1 MGSSGVLGKRIM
13 LHDLRSAQGRVTRRG
28 AIGSIVRA
36 GVGLN
41 LLGLIRAQTEG
52 SPLKTPRGS
61 SLPPI
66 RSCIAIFYYGGPSQL
81 ETFDPKPDAPAEVR
95 GEFGVIATSVPGLR
109 ISEHLPMTAKVMHK
123 VALIRS
129 MNHRNSLHDPAS
141 IQTFTG
147 RLPPQG
153 DFELF
158 SAVPQ
163 QFPSWGGT
171 VSYLFRDRHLPV
183 AHATLPFQFH
193 NVVPTPC
200 QGAGFLGSSFDPF
213 GIDVDPAGRS
223 YRADLLASPEGVGPE
238 RRDRRRAL
246 LGILEPAPSSPFGER
261 MGRYVDKAYQL
272 LGSEVI
278 GRALDLSREDPRLL
292 DRYGLVDGPWAPGT
306 ATRADSAY
314 ARNMRGRNLLLAR
327 RLIEAGVPFIN
338 VNDFKQQG
346 HNWDTHADNFGQ
358 HKDHLLPPMD
368 RGFSALVEDLDA
380 RGLLDSTLVVAL
392 GEFGR
397 TPRIN
402 KDAGR
407 DHWPSCYTVALAG
420 GGVRGGAV
428 FGASDRFAAY
438 PSSDPVTPADL
449 AATIFW
455 RFGLDP
461 ASEIRDAQNRPYKLA
476 DGEPITAL
484 FT

>member
-1 MGSSGVLGKRIM
+1 MWLDPLLGPGNPI
-13 LHDLRSAQGRVTRRG
+13 TRRG
-28 AIGSIVRA
+28 VLRS
-36 GVGLN
+36 GLMSAMGLD
-41 LLGLIRAQTEG
+41 LLGLIRAKAEAA
-52 SPLKTPRGS
+52 PLPRARGG

-81 ETFDPKPDAPAEVR
+81 ETFDPKPEAPAEVR
-95 GEFGVIATSVPGLR
+95 GEFGSIATSVPGVR
-109 ISEHLPMTAKVMHK
+109 VSEHLPMTARIMHK

-129 MNHRNSLHDPAS
+129 MHHGNRLHDPAS

-171 VSYLFRDRHLPV
+171 VSYMLRDRNLPV
-183 AHATLPFQFH
+183 AHASLPFAFH

-200 QGAGFLGSSFDPF
+200 QGGGFLGSAYDPF
-213 GIDVDPAGRS
+213 QVEVDPAAKS
-223 YRADLLASPEGVGPE
+223 YRADLLGRPDGLGVDRQKSRRELLRAIEDRDVSPHAS
-238 RRDRRRAL
+238 
-246 LGILEPAPSSPFGER
+246 R
-261 MGRYVDKAYQL
+261 MREHYAKAYRL
-272 LGSEVI
+272 LDSEVI
-278 GRALDLSREDPRLL
+278 GRSLDISREDPKLL
-292 DRYGLVDGPWAPGT
+292 DRYGSADSPWAPGPT
-306 ATRADSAY
+306 TGAEHGY

-327 RLIEAGVPFIN
+327 RLVEAGVPFVN
-338 VNDFKQQG
+338 VQDFKQQG
-346 HNWDTHADNFGQ
+346 QNWDTHAQNFQQ
-358 HKDHLLPPMD
+358 HRDTLLPPMD

-380 RGLLDSTLVVAL
+380 RGLLESTLVIGL

-397 TPRIN
+397 TPKIN
-402 KDAGR
+402 ATAGR
-407 DHWPSCYTVALAG
+407 DHWPDCYSVVLAG

-428 FGASDRFAAY
+428 HGASDRFAAY
-438 PSSDPVTPADL
+438 PAVDPVTPADL

-461 ASEIRDAQNRPYKLA
+461 ASEMRDAQDRPYKLA
-476 DGEPITAL
+476 DGEPITTL
-484 FT
+484 FG